1 MSAESESSDF
11 SGKRV
16 LKGGLV
22 VAIGLGA
29 AQVTGFARQVVFGYL
44 LGTGPEAD
52 ALAAALAPLELWWAV
67 MGLAVIFGF
76 TPRLAESGT
85 LGGYAFREVARPVIQ
100 IGLGST
106 LCLVVFAGPIL
117 RVFAPGL
124 DFETAELGANLL
136 RVTGFTAALAGW
148 TFAYSALLYSRR
160 RFALPALHAAVVNVV
175 TIVAALTFYSRLGV
189 YSFAAGYVAGALIQL
204 IFSYFYARGLVELQT
219 AAANPELKMDFRTLF
234 SGPGPILLQSLVL
247 EANTA
252 VSRAYAS
259 TFGAGMTAAF
269 EYGYKVYRVPFAIL
283 VVPLSESLLPEVSSL
298 DDTPEHRSKAVGA
311 LKRAALAAFAA
322 GFVVMVG
329 LIALRRPV
337 VRLLFERGEF
347 SAKSTEAVATALASY
362 MPVVIGRGLT
372 ELLSRTLF
380 GMGIYRQ
387 PGIAAGA
394 ALAINCLI
402 SVMLPPRWPILIG
415 LGAIVGFGVS
425 ATLVVRH
432 VWTMGRTAD
441 AAEPRA

>member
-1 MSAESESSDF
+1 MSAQSESSSF

-22 VAIGLGA
+22 VAVGLGA
-29 AQVTGFARQVVFGYL
+29 AQATGFARQVVFGYL

-52 ALAAALAPLELWWAV
+52 ALSAALAPLELWWAV

-76 TPRLAESGT
+76 TPRLAESGA
-85 LGGYAFREVARPVIQ
+85 LGGYAFREVARPVIKV
-100 IGLGST
+100 GLAST
-106 LCLVVFAGPIL
+106 VALVVFAGPIL
-117 RVFAPGL
+117 RLFAPGL
-124 DFETAELGANLL
+124 DHETAQLGTSLL

-175 TIVAALTFYSRLGV
+175 TIIVALTCYSRLGV
-189 YSFAAGYVAGALIQL
+189 YSFAVGYVGGALIQL
-204 IFSYFYARGLVELQT
+204 IVSFLYSRTLVEQQN
-219 AAANPELKMDFRTLF
+219 ASANPDLKMDVRTLF
-234 SGPGPILLQSLVL
+234 VGPGPILLQSLVL

-259 TFGAGMTAAF
+259 TFGAGMTSAF
-269 EYGYKVYRVPFAIL
+269 EYGYKVYRVPFALL

-298 DDTPEHRSKAVGA
+298 DDSHEHRSKAVSA

-322 GFVVMVG
+322 GAVVMVG
-329 LIALRRPV
+329 LIVLRRPV
-337 VRLLFERGEF
+337 VRLLFERGQF
-347 SAKSTEAVATALASY
+347 GAKSTEAVATALASY

-380 GMGIYRQ
+380 GMGVYRQ
-387 PGIAAGA
+387 PGVAAGA

-402 SVMLPPRWPILIG
+402 SLLLPPRWPFLIG

-425 ATLVVRH
+425 AALVVRH
-432 VWTMGRTAD
+432 VWTMGRANVT
-441 AAEPRA
+441 